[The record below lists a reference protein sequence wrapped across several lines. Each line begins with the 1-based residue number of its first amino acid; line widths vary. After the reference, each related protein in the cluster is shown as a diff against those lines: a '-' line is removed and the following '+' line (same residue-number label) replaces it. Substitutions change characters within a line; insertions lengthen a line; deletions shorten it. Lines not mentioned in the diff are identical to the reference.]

1 MRKDLA
7 ILGLMIIAVTLAG
20 ELNIHP
26 FNDSFRISF
35 SIPIFFFFLLWIH
48 NISPVLSGL
57 FVGLSVVLFRM
68 ALDVWNLGLPSWDES
83 FHLHFPSFLYYFT
96 YSCLFY
102 LTRINHYHHKPLLV
116 GLLGVLIE
124 IATGVVEL
132 SVRYSSLLKAI
143 TGPTLGKIVVI
154 AVIRTFFVL
163 GFFNIIK
170 IRQEE
175 IMEQEQQKLMFI
187 SNLYEETIH
196 LKKSLQNAED
206 ITRECYELYRDLK
219 SGQHSTDLYEF
230 AKRALKIAGQVHEI
244 KKDNQRIYAGISKMI
259 AGESFTDY
267 MKVEELGEMIV
278 KTNQKYARLL
288 GKEIRFFLQVEG
300 EHPLYHVYTTLS
312 LINNLV
318 ANAVESIEKTG
329 TIVISIEKKGDSV
342 IFKVSD
348 NGPGVPRKIQELI
361 FKPGFTT
368 KYDLLGKP
376 STGIG
381 LSYVKEV
388 ARNLKGEVSVHSPAD
403 QNETVFKIRLPLDSL
418 SKKG

>member
-1 MRKDLA
+1 ML
-7 ILGLMIIAVTLAG
+7 IAVTLAG

-35 SIPIFFFFLLWIH
+35 SIPIFFFFLLWIR
-48 NISPVLSGL
+48 NISPIVSGL
-57 FVGLSVVLFRM
+57 LVGISVVLFRM
-68 ALDVWNLGLPSWDES
+68 SLDVWHSGLPDES
-83 FHLHFPSFLYYFT
+83 FRHHFPAFLYYFT

-102 LTRINHYHHKPLLV
+102 ATRINQYHHRPLMV

-124 IATGVVEL
+124 ITTGIVEL
-132 SVRYSSLLKAI
+132 SVRYASLLKVI
-143 TGPTLGKIVVI
+143 TGPTLGKIIVI
-154 AVIRTFFVL
+154 AIIRTFFVL

-170 IRQEE
+170 LRQEE
-175 IMEQEQQKLMFI
+175 IVEQEQQKLMFI

-206 ITRECYELYRDLK
+206 ITRDCYDLYRDLK
-219 SGQHSTDLYEF
+219 TKHSADPDEF
-230 AKRALKIAGQVHEI
+230 AQRALKIAGQVHEI

-259 AGESFTDY
+259 AGEITTDV
-267 MKVEELGEMIV
+267 MKIEELGEVIV

-288 GKEIRFFLQVEG
+288 GKEIQFVLQIEG
-300 EHPLYHVYTTLS
+300 AHPLYHVFTILT

-329 TIVISIEKKGDSV
+329 IIGISIEEKGDSV
-342 IFKVSD
+342 IFQVSD
-348 NGPGVPRKIQELI
+348 NGPGVPQKMQELI

-388 ARNLKGEVSVHSPAD
+388 VRSLEGEVSVQSPAG
-403 QNETVFKIRLPLDSL
+403 QNQTVFTIRLPLDRL
-418 SKKG
+418 IRKG